1 MTKLILKDKTEI
13 DIVSHYGTT
22 FVVQV
27 DKFAKLDTIIPKFT
41 EENTKLI
48 TIKNDDGTVNVLT
61 DLVLDFFNAVI
72 TRDNQGDVV
81 SAVVSIA
88 LKEVDKIAKL
98 ESRINTLSDAM
109 ATDMESEGAKNEQN
123 K

>member
-1 MTKLILKDKTEI
+1 MQKLILKDKTEI
-13 DIVSHYGTT
+13 DIISHYGTT

-27 DKFAKLDTIIPKFT
+27 DKFAKLDSIIPKFT

-48 TIKNDDGTVNVLT
+48 TVKNDDGTVEVIT
-61 DLVLDFFNAVI
+61 DLVLDFCNTVI
-72 TRDNQGDVV
+72 ARDNHGEVV

-98 ESRINTLSDAM
+98 ESRLNTLSDAM
-109 ATDMESEGAKNEQN
+109 ATDMDNGEAKNEQN
-123 K
+123 

>member
-1 MTKLILKDKTEI
+1 MAKLILKDKTEI
-13 DIVSHYGTT
+13 DVISHYGTT

-27 DKFAKLDTIIPKFT
+27 DKFAKLDIIIPKFT

-61 DLVLDFFNAVI
+61 DLILDFFNTVI
-72 TRDNQGDVV
+72 ARDNHGEVV

-98 ESRINTLSDAM
+98 ESRLNTLSDAM
-109 ATDMESEGAKNEQN
+109 ATDMDNEEAKNEQN
-123 K
+123 

>member
-1 MTKLILKDKTEI
+1 MAKLILKDKTEI
-13 DIVSHYGTT
+13 DAISHYGTT

-27 DKFAKLDTIIPKFT
+27 DKFAKLDSIIPKFT

-48 TIKNDDGTVNVLT
+48 TIKNDDGTVNVIT
-61 DLVLDFFNAVI
+61 DLVLDFFNTVI
-72 TRDNQGDVV
+72 TRDNNGDIV

-98 ESRINTLSDAM
+98 ESRLNTLSDAM
-109 ATDMESEGAKNEQN
+109 ATDMDNEEAKNEQN
-123 K
+123 

>member
-1 MTKLILKDKTEI
+1 MAKLILKDKTEI
-13 DIVSHYGTT
+13 DVISHYGTT

-27 DKFAKLDTIIPKFT
+27 DKFAKLDIIIPKFT

-48 TIKNDDGTVNVLT
+48 TIKNDDGTVNVIT
-61 DLVLDFFNAVI
+61 DLVLDFFNTVI
-72 TRDNQGDVV
+72 TGDNNGDIV

-98 ESRINTLSDAM
+98 ESRLNTLSDAM
-109 ATDMESEGAKNEQN
+109 ATDMDNEEAKNEQN
-123 K
+123 

>member
-109 ATDMESEGAKNEQN
+109 ATDMESEGAKNE
-123 K
+123 

>member
-1 MTKLILKDKTEI
+1 MQKLILKDKTEI
-13 DIVSHYGTT
+13 DIISHYGTT

-61 DLVLDFFNAVI
+61 DLILDFFNAVI
-72 TRDNQGDVV
+72 TRDNNGDIV

-98 ESRINTLSDAM
+98 ESRLNTLSDAM
-109 ATDMESEGAKNEQN
+109 ATDMDNEEAKNEQN
-123 K
+123 

>member
-1 MTKLILKDKTEI
+1 MQKLILKDKTEI
-13 DIVSHYGTT
+13 EVISHYLTT

-61 DLVLDFFNAVI
+61 DLILDFFNAVI
-72 TRDNQGDVV
+72 TRDNNGDIV

-88 LKEVDKIAKL
+88 LKEVDKIAKI
-98 ESRINTLSDAM
+98 ESRLNTLSDAM
-109 ATDMESEGAKNEQN
+109 ATDMENEEAKNEQN
-123 K
+123 

>member
-123 K
+123 